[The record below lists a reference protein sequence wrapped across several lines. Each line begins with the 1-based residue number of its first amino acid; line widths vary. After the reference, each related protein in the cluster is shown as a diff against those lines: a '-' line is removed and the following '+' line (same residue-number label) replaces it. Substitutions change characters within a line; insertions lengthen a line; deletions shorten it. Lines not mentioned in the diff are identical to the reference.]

1 RERQSREPRLGRHRR
16 LPGRCLRDRA
26 TARRGSARAPT
37 LPHLEG
43 PSECTQIGQFG
54 AAENGEPDA
63 DASIQIEP
71 PARSQRGSREA
82 SKPGEAGKPKRWVAH
97 VFPSRHDRRHD
108 AVWPGRVS
116 LNADLTTVIV
126 AVLGAAGTLS
136 APLLTQ
142 RIAARTRQQEYE
154 LQRDQRREDAA
165 EG

>member
-1 RERQSREPRLGRHRR
+1 MASLMQTHRYR
-16 LPGRCLRDRA
+16 
-26 TARRGSARAPT
+26 S
-37 LPHLEG
+37 
-43 PSECTQIGQFG
+43 
-54 AAENGEPDA
+54 
-63 DASIQIEP
+63 EP
-71 PARSQRGSREA
+71 PARSQRGSRGA
-82 SKPGEAGKPKRWVAH
+82 SKPGEARKPKRWVAH

-165 EG
+165 EGQRKEAFSERRTVYAKLNTAARQYTQELRN